1 MTFQMEID
9 KEKTAMKNK
18 MVCKKICVVSMAIA
32 MAAFS
37 VTGCG
42 KAADAENIEVITGE
56 GTGNNSAD
64 SSTQAVVGESVT
76 DYTNAEAV
84 TLLSYGD
91 VFTDRDLSGE
101 YEEAE
106 CVKILLDGSS
116 ASCDSDAVQINGG
129 TVTIAEE
136 GTYLLEGALK
146 EGMVIVDAEDTAKVQ
161 LVLNGVEIS
170 NSSNAAIYVKQADKV
185 FVTLAGESQNT
196 LTSSGYTSID
206 DNNIDACIFSKCDLT
221 VNGTGSLTVR
231 AEEGHGIVSKDD
243 LKVTGGNL
251 TITAEKH
258 GLSGKDS
265 VCVAEGILTIAS
277 GKDSIHSENADDVE
291 KGYAYLAGGVLTLTA
306 EGDGISAGSFLQ
318 IDGGSFNIVTGGGSA
333 NTAIAKDE
341 DGSAVSTKG
350 IKAGGQL
357 VVNDGSFVIDSQD
370 DSVHSDNS
378 LAVNGGTFQLA
389 SGDDAIHAGEKTMVA
404 GGSINI
410 STCYEGI
417 EGNAVEVS
425 GGYISLYATDDGINA
440 AGGNDE
446 SGFGGRFGRDSFG
459 TTGETGSEHTILISG
474 GEVFINADGDGIDAN
489 GGVTMTGGEV
499 YVSGPSGGGNGAL
512 DYDGTGQIT
521 GGTIVAL
528 GAAGMAMNFND
539 APAQGSILIT
549 TAAGMA
555 GTEVILKDANGKELV
570 SYTAE
575 KAFNSVVISCPE
587 LVQGGT
593 YTISVGGEDTTITL
607 DSLIY
612 GNGSG
617 MGGFGGGRGG
627 FGGQDGLEGGKG
639 GSGGNKNGSDGMGG
653 FEGGKGERPEGST
666 DMQQSEAPE
675 LPSGETGEMPQMP
688 ERMEKPQGGQMPGGN
703 SGRQDGNVR

>member
-1 MTFQMEID
+1 
-9 KEKTAMKNK
+9 MKNR
-18 MVCKKICVVSMAIA
+18 VVYGKICAVGMAIA

-106 CVKILLDGSS
+106 CVKILLNGSS
-116 ASCDSDAVQINGG
+116 ASCDSDTVQINGG

-136 GTYLLEGALK
+136 GTYLLEGTLT

-185 FVTLAGESQNT
+185 FVTLAEGTQNI

-221 VNGTGSLTVR
+221 VNGTGSLTVK

-265 VCVAEGILTIAS
+265 VCVAEGVLTVSS
-277 GKDSIHSENADDVE
+277 GKDGIHSENADDTE
-291 KGYAYLAGGVLTLTA
+291 KGYVYLAGGTLTLSA
-306 EGDGISAGSFLQ
+306 EGDGISAGSILQ
-318 IDGGSFNIVTGGGSA
+318 VDGGSFNITTGGGSA
-333 NTAIAKDE
+333 NTVTATDE

-350 IKAGGQL
+350 IKAEGQL

-370 DSVHSDNS
+370 DSLHSNS
-378 LAVNGGTFQLA
+378 GLTVNGGTLQLA
-389 SGDDAIHAGEKTMVA
+389 SGDDGIHAGEKAAVA
-404 GGSINI
+404 GGSIRI
-410 STCYEGI
+410 SMCYEGI
-417 EGNAVEVS
+417 EGNAVEIS
-425 GGYISLYATDDGINA
+425 GGYINLYATDDGINA

-446 SGFGGRFGRDSFG
+446 SGFGGRFGKDSFG
-459 TTGETGSEHTILISG
+459 TVGDTASEHTILVSG

-489 GGVTMTGGEV
+489 GSITMTGGEV
-499 YVSGPSGGGNGAL
+499 YVSGPSNGGNGAL
-512 DYDGTGQIT
+512 DYDGTGRIT
-521 GGTIVAL
+521 GGTIIAL
-528 GAAGMAMNFND
+528 GNAQMAMNFND
-539 APAQGSILIT
+539 ASTQGSILIT
-549 TAAGMA
+549 TSTCQA
-555 GTEVILKDANGKELV
+555 GTEVVLKDSDGKELL
-570 SYTAE
+570 SFTAE
-575 KAFNSVVISCPE
+575 KSFDSVVVSCPE

-593 YTISVGGEDTTITL
+593 YTVSIGGEDTTVTL

-612 GNGSG
+612 GSGSG

-627 FGGQDGLEGGKG
+627 
-639 GSGGNKNGSDGMGG
+639 MGG
-653 FEGGKGERPEGST
+653 FGGGKDRFGSGDGST
-666 DMQQSEAPE
+666 NVNPDTAQQGEVPE
-675 LPSGETGEMPQMP
+675 LPSGEPGERPQMP
-688 ERMEKPQGGQMPGGN
+688 EGMELPQEGQMPG
-703 SGRQDGNVR
+703 SPDGMKGDRNFRGAQQ